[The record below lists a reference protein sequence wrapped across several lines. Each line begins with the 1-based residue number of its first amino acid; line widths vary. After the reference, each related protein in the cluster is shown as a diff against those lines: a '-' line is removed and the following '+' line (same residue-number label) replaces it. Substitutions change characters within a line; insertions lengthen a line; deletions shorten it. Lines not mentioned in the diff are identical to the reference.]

1 MGAESTALVRAMMV
15 RRRGIRRLD
24 DMVVVVVCL
33 VDWIVVA
40 VEIAGVEF
48 ERNEETQRLWIR
60 SGGAEK
66 LHDIESTCCFGLD
79 VIWSKSYA
87 LRSRPSLAQPSLS
100 YICSS

>member
-1 MGAESTALVRAMMV
+1 M
-15 RRRGIRRLD
+15 IRRLD
-24 DMVVVVVCL
+24 DMVVVVVCS
-33 VDWIVVA
+33 VGWIVAA
-40 VEIAGVEF
+40 VENAGVEF
-48 ERNEETQRLWIR
+48 GRNEETQRLWIR

-66 LHDIESTCCFGLD
+66 PHDIESTCCFGME